1 MKIISLY
8 TGLNTVGGAQNM
20 CLSIHSG
27 LTQKKEI
34 KQGFVSSFTSY
45 QQLDPIYNDQIQK
58 KEYLKFN
65 PVKLILNHPD
75 AIFISHHRKV
85 TTLLMLT
92 AKLLFKK
99 VKIVHVAHNEFNNL
113 RFVSLFPKQIISV
126 SKRVK
131 ENHKL
136 YFKLKNIHVIYNGI
150 VSSFNLNDKVFNSI
164 KIKILF
170 PGRVTDV
177 KQQLKI
183 TAHLKGHLPE
193 NVTILFAGDGP
204 QLEMLKKETEDDP
217 QFNVLGYVKD
227 MEALYNEVAFVLLF
241 SKNEGL
247 PLSLIEAISYG
258 VPCIC
263 NDVGGNV
270 EVIQNGK
277 NGLIVS
283 TVDALKKTLQMLPA
297 MTNET
302 YAELSMNAIEVFKNK
317 FSYDKMIDN
326 YYKYIVDEFKE
337 S

>member
-1 MKIISLY
+1 MLIISLY
-8 TGLNTVGGAQNM
+8 TNLNTVGGAQNM

-27 LTQKKEI
+27 LIQKEDI
-34 KQGFVSSFTSY
+34 DQGFVCSFTSY
-45 QQLDPIYNDQIQK
+45 QQLDPTYKEKIQK

-65 PVKLILNHPD
+65 PVKLLLNHPD
-75 AIFISHHRKV
+75 AIFISHHRKI
-85 TTLLMLT
+85 TTLLVLT

-99 VKIVHVAHNEFNNL
+99 IKIVHVAHTQSRKLKHFTLLPN
-113 RFVSLFPKQIISV
+113 KIISV
-126 SKRVK
+126 SRKVNQNIRDYFSVK
-131 ENHKL
+131 TNK
-136 YFKLKNIHVIYNGI
+136 VIYNGI
-150 VSSFNLNDKVFNSI
+150 KNCRGSVKSEMTKT
-164 KIKILF
+164 IKILW
-170 PGRVTDV
+170 PGKIYDL

-183 TAHLKGHLPE
+183 TAHLKGNLPE

-204 QLEMLKKETEDDP
+204 QLEMLKKETQDTP
-217 QFNVLGYVKD
+217 QFNVLGYIKD
-227 MEALYNEVAFVLLF
+227 MEALYNEVDFVLLF

-277 NGLIVS
+277 NGLVVS
-283 TVDALKKTLQMLPA
+283 TVTALKNTLQMLPA

-302 YAELSMNAIEVFKNK
+302 YAELSRNAIEVFKNK

-326 YYKYIVDEFKE
+326 YYKYIVNEFKE

>member
-1 MKIISLY
+1 MFSLY
-8 TGLNTVGGAQNM
+8 TSLEDVGGAQNM
-20 CLSIHSG
+20 CVSIHDG
-27 LTQKKEI
+27 LVQKEDI
-34 KQGFVSSFTSY
+34 DQAFVCSFTSY
-45 QQLDPIYNDQIQK
+45 QLLDPTY
-58 KEYLKFN
+58 KEKIEKEKYLKFN
-65 PVKLILNHPD
+65 PIKLLLNHPD
-75 AIFISHHRKV
+75 AIFISHHRKI
-85 TTLLMLT
+85 TTLLELT

-99 VKIVHVAHNEFNNL
+99 VKIVHVAHNEFNTLKHLSFFSNH
-113 RFVSLFPKQIISV
+113 IISV
-126 SKRVK
+126 SNRVK
-131 ENHKL
+131 ENHL
-136 YFKLKNIHVIYNGI
+136 NYFKLKNVKVIYNGI
-150 VSSFNLNDKVFNSI
+150 DFKNRNIQRKFNS
-164 KIKILF
+164 KNIKILF

-183 TAHLKGHLPE
+183 TTHLKGHLPK

-204 QLEMLKKETEDDP
+204 QLEMLKKETKDDP
-217 QFNVLGYVKD
+217 QFNVLGYIKK
-227 MEALYNEVAFVLLF
+227 MEALYNEVDFVLLF
-241 SKNEGL
+241 SQNEGL

-277 NGLIVS
+277 NGLVVFTIK
-283 TVDALKKTLQMLPA
+283 DLKNTLQMLPE

-302 YAELSMNAIEVFKNK
+302 YAELSSNAIEVFKNK

>member
-1 MKIISLY
+1 MLIISLY
-8 TGLNTVGGAQNM
+8 TQLKSVGGAQNM
-20 CLSIHSG
+20 CLSIHTG
-27 LTQKKEI
+27 LIQKEEI
-34 KQGFVSSFTSY
+34 DQGFVCSFTSY
-45 QQLDPIYNDQIQK
+45 QQLDPTYKEKIQK

-65 PVKLILNHPD
+65 PIKLLLNHPD
-75 AIFISHHRKV
+75 AIFISHHRKI
-85 TTLLMLT
+85 TTLLVLT

-150 VSSFNLNDKVFNSI
+150 VLSFNLKDKVFNSK

-183 TAHLKGHLPE
+183 TAHLKGNLPE

-204 QLEMLKKETEDDP
+204 QLEMLKKETQEDP
-217 QFNVLGYVKD
+217 QFNVLGYVKN
-227 MEALYNEVAFVLLF
+227 MEALYNEVDLVLLF

-247 PLSLIEAISYG
+247 PLSLIEAISFG

-277 NGLIVS
+277 NGLVVS
-283 TVDALKKTLQMLPA
+283 TVDALKNTLQMLPA

-302 YAELSMNAIEVFKNK
+302 YAELSRNAVEQFNQK

-326 YYKYIVDEFKE
+326 YYKYIVDKFKE

>member
-1 MKIISLY
+1 MLIISLY
-8 TGLNTVGGAQNM
+8 THLNSVGGAQNM

-27 LTQKKEI
+27 LIQKEGI
-34 KQGFVSSFTSY
+34 KQGFVCSFTSY
-45 QQLDPIYNDQIQK
+45 QQLDPTYKEKIQK
-58 KEYLKFN
+58 GKYLRFN
-65 PVKLILNHPD
+65 PVKLLLNHPD
-75 AIFISHHRKV
+75 AIFISHHRKI
-85 TTLLMLT
+85 TTLLVLT
-92 AKLLFKK
+92 AKLLLKK
-99 VKIVHVAHNEFNNL
+99 NKIIHVAHTQS
-113 RFVSLFPKQIISV
+113 RSLKHFTLLPNKVISV
-126 SKRVK
+126 SQKVNQNNRDYFSVK
-131 ENHKL
+131 TSE
-136 YFKLKNIHVIYNGI
+136 VIYNGI
-150 VSSFNLNDKVFNSI
+150 KNGRRSVKSEMPKT
-164 KIKILF
+164 IKILW
-170 PGRVTDV
+170 PGKIYDL

-183 TAHLKGHLPE
+183 TAHLKGNLPE

-204 QLEMLKKETEDDP
+204 QLEMLKKETQDTP

-227 MEALYNEVAFVLLF
+227 MEALYNEVDFVLLF

-277 NGLIVS
+277 NGLVVS
-283 TVDALKKTLQMLPA
+283 TVDALKNTLQILPA
-297 MTNET
+297 MKNET
-302 YAELSMNAIEVFKNK
+302 YAELSRNAIEVFKNK